1 MRLSG
6 APWPELRQPGCPA
19 DPPAWVRGVGKLL
32 PAPALGL
39 LASGPDPVAMVTVP
53 PGCVGALEAVWGC
66 WRPCGGAGG
75 CVGVQEA
82 VWGAGGTVGMQ
93 EVVGGAEGGVRVQ
106 EAVSL
111 VGCEELD
118 LSLQPVLAHGQ
129 SSR

>member
-1 MRLSG
+1 M
-6 APWPELRQPGCPA
+6 
-19 DPPAWVRGVGKLL
+19 
-32 PAPALGL
+32 
-39 LASGPDPVAMVTVP
+39 
-53 PGCVGALEAVWGC
+53 WGR

-118 LSLQPVLAHGQ
+118 LSLHPVLAHGQ